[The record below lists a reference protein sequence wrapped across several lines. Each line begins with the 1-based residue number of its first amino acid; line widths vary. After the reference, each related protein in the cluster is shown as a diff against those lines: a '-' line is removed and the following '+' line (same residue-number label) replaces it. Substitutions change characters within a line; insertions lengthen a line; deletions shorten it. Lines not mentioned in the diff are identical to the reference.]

1 MIKSLNDLAE
11 TQMLNFSE
19 KLSAHLLN
27 ELLRLQ
33 SHLNSL
39 HAKTVISIGCFSPQ
53 AFEPRWYLQSGIAN
67 LKNVEWHLPI
77 YSQTQMK
84 FVNIGNDFSKISQW
98 GIGLVDQAKFDQSS
112 HDEKLD
118 VMIVPGVAFDRCLM
132 RVGRG
137 KGYFDRYFANHAS
150 EIIKIG
156 VCFDMQLVDQ
166 IEADDHD
173 VAMDIVVTDQKI
185 YRAI

>member
-11 TQMLNFSE
+11 DQMLNLSE
-19 KLSAHLLN
+19 KLSTNLLN
-27 ELLRLQ
+27 ELLKIQ
-33 SHLNSL
+33 SQMNSL
-39 HAKTVISIGCFSPQ
+39 HAKTSISIGCFSPQ
-53 AFEPRWYLQSGIAN
+53 GVEPRWWMQSGIAN

-77 YSQTQMK
+77 YIQTQMK
-84 FVNIGNDFSKISQW
+84 FVNIGSEFEKVPRW
-98 GIGLVDQAKFDQSS
+98 GVGFVDQGKFDQSPPS
-112 HDEKLD
+112 KKLD
-118 VMIVPGVAFDRCLM
+118 VMIVPGVVFDRSLM

-150 EIIKIG
+150 EVIKIG
-156 VCFDMQLVDQ
+156 VCFDMQVVDQ

-185 YRAI
+185 YRKI